1 MALSGGLSA
10 SRLARLDRR
19 MSEYVERGDVA
30 GLVLLVG
37 RRDEVHVAQF
47 GVQDLESRTPM
58 RRDTIMRI
66 ASMTKPI
73 LATAALMLVE
83 EARIRLDDPVD
94 HWLPEL
100 AHPRVLRSP
109 DSPLDDTVHAHRPIT
124 LRDLLTLRMGLGAI
138 MDGPGDW
145 PIEKAIEAAGIEP
158 GFQPH
163 TLTPDDW
170 IARLGALPLLA
181 HPGDRWMYHTPYDV
195 LAVLLARVTGMPLA
209 DFLAERVFE
218 PLGMT
223 DTAFSVPA
231 PKLDRLASVYAHGDA
246 DEPLVL
252 TDPGRD
258 GAFAEP
264 PVFPSE
270 VVSTV
275 DDYLAFGRMLL
286 NGGRSGSHRLLA
298 RPTVELMMTDHITP
312 EQKAVSPFF
321 PGFWDASG
329 WGMGLSMVTRRSNVG
344 LVPGCVG
351 WSGGFGTCWFADPR
365 EELNAVLLVQH
376 EFDHTVSMLHSDFS
390 TLVYQA
396 IDD

>member
-1 MALSGGLSA
+1 MTRSGGLSA
-10 SRLARLDRR
+10 SRLARLDQR
-19 MSEYVERGDVA
+19 MSDYVERGDVA

-37 RRDEVHVAQF
+37 RRDEVHVAHF
-47 GVQDLESRTPM
+47 GVQDLETQAPM

-83 EARIRLDDPVD
+83 ETRIRLDDHVD

-100 AHPRVLRSP
+100 KHRRVLRSP
-109 DSPLDDTVHAHRPIT
+109 ESPLDDTVPAHRPIT

-145 PIEKAIEAAGIEP
+145 PIEEAIAASGIDP

-163 TLTPDDW
+163 TLSPDAW
-170 IARLGALPLLA
+170 MARLGELPLLS
-181 HPGDRWMYHTPYDV
+181 HPGERWMYHMPYDV
-195 LAVLLARVTGMPLA
+195 LAVLLERVTGGPLE
-209 DFLAERVFE
+209 DFLTERIFD

-223 DTAFSVPA
+223 DTRYSVPA
-231 PKLDRLASVYAHGDA
+231 SKLGRLASVYAHGSA

-252 TDPGRD
+252 TDSGRD
-258 GAFAEP
+258 GVFAKP

-286 NGGRSGSHRLLA
+286 NGGRAGSHRLLA

-329 WGMGLSMVTRRSNVG
+329 WGMGLSMVTRRTAIG

-365 EELNAVLLVQH
+365 EELNAVLLVQR
-376 EFDHTVSMLHSDFS
+376 EFDHTVSLLHSDFS